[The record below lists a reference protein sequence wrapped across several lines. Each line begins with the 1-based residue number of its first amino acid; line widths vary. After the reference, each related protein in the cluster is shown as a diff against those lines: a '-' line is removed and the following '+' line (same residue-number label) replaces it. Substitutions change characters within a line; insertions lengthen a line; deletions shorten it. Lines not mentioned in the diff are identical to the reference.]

1 MNRYAWLLL
10 AAIVAA
16 GATGYWLGQNRVGE
30 LMPSPGPADTPAP
43 SGPVLYY
50 RDPDG
55 KPFYS
60 LLPKDAPNGRPYHP
74 VLASEEPA
82 LAATPEKK

>member
-43 SGPVLYY
+43 QSILMAQQGILSALSDVERIVPQASNV
-50 RDPDG
+50 R
-55 KPFYS
+55 
-60 LLPKDAPNGRPYHP
+60 APRSQVRSCPPRRN
-74 VLASEEPA
+74 SI
-82 LAATPEKK
+82 